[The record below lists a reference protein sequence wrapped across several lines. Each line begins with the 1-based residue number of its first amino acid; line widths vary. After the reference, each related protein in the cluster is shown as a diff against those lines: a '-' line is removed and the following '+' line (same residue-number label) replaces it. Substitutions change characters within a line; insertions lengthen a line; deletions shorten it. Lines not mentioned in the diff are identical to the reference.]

1 MMEDFVRKMIKSI
14 DRIVDLI
21 ALLLI
26 LVAMS
31 FSGYMLWDS
40 NQIYA
45 SADEKNYET
54 YIPTEKHTE
63 SFKQLQKSILK

>member
-14 DRIVDLI
+14 DRIVNLI

-31 FSGYMLWDS
+31 FSGYML
-40 NQIYA
+40 
-45 SADEKNYET
+45 
-54 YIPTEKHTE
+54 
-63 SFKQLQKSILK
+63 